1 LLEGQDGAPGWLRA
15 IRWFAALT
23 GIAAGLLLAL
33 RLPYSGWGFVLF
45 TASSVAWI
53 ASGYVMGV
61 RSLVAVNT
69 VLLVTNLIGIY
80 RWLLT

>member
-1 LLEGQDGAPGWLRA
+1 MLEAQDGAPGWLRA

-33 RLPYSGWGFVLF
+33 KLPISGWGFALF
-45 TASSVAWI
+45 TASSIAWI
-53 ASGYVMGV
+53 ASGLAMGV
-61 RSLVAVNT
+61 RSLVVVNT
-69 VLLVTNLIGIY
+69 VLLITNLIGIY

>member
-1 LLEGQDGAPGWLRA
+1 LLEAQDGAPGWLRA

-33 RLPYSGWGFVLF
+33 KLPASGWGFVLF
-45 TASSVAWI
+45 TASSLAWI
-53 ASGYVMGV
+53 VSGLVMGV
-61 RSLVAVNT
+61 RSLVAVNS
-69 VLLVTNLIGIY
+69 VLLLTNLLGIY